1 MENLKVLIV
10 EDEHLAAEGLKSYI
24 AEIDFLQLVVYCE
37 NALEANRIL
46 SEQSIDLIFLDI
58 QMPKLTG
65 IDFLK
70 SLSKPP
76 MVIFTTAY
84 SDYAVEG
91 FEVNAIDYLVK
102 PFTFDRFFSAIQ
114 KAQKRL
120 NETAAKELTQPSPHE
135 PAQESFFY
143 VKADKKLSKVKFEDI
158 LFIEGLKDYVIIKRK
173 TDRIVTLQT
182 MKGLEKKLPT
192 HLFRRVHRSY
202 IIALDKIEAIVGNS
216 VEIID
221 GKSKKLI
228 PIGKNYRDEIL
239 DVVNRNRL

>member
-84 SDYAVEG
+84 PNYALQGYELDV
-91 FEVNAIDYLVK
+91 IDYLVK
-102 PFTFDRFFSAIQ
+102 PYPFDRFLKAANKAKDRFLLENSGNTDSSKKAELEYFFVKSDQ
-114 KAQKRL
+114 KLEKVVL
-120 NETAAKELTQPSPHE
+120 NEIC
-135 PAQESFFY
+135 Y
-143 VKADKKLSKVKFEDI
+143 VQAMENYVVIHTTSQKIMSLMTMKSMEEKLPQSQFMRVHKSYMVNINQIDS
-158 LFIEGLKDYVIIKRK
+158 IEGNCLNVKSKQLPISRQKKQEVMDRIIK
-173 TDRIVTLQT
+173 
-182 MKGLEKKLPT
+182 
-192 HLFRRVHRSY
+192 
-202 IIALDKIEAIVGNS
+202 
-216 VEIID
+216 
-221 GKSKKLI
+221 
-228 PIGKNYRDEIL
+228 
-239 DVVNRNRL
+239 